1 MNTSR
6 ILKDFGK
13 LLKKNHQEI
22 RQNLAGT
29 ETDCFRVYNHNIGII
44 PWYIDFYDTYVHISS
59 KDDGT
64 DKELKR
70 LEPEL
75 LGEVSSK
82 LYVPRERIRIKHR
95 PKQGREGQ
103 HEKQGDEHLSFWV
116 REYGL
121 YFKVN
126 LSDYI
131 DTGLFL
137 DHRLTRQLVRD
148 ASAGG
153 KVLNLFGYTGGFTVN
168 AAAGGALETV
178 TVDLSKTYLSWARE
192 NMEKNGFI
200 GNAHSYVEQDAG
212 KYLQEAADRG
222 EKYHLIII
230 DPPTFSNS
238 RKMEGTFDN
247 QRDYVWFIGT
257 ALSLLTK
264 EGAVLFSSNKSRFHF
279 DPGRL
284 RGADIREI
292 TKETVPPDFPGK
304 HVPHRCWIITPSP
317 SSF

>member
-1 MNTSR
+1 
-6 ILKDFGK
+6 
-13 LLKKNHQEI
+13 
-22 RQNLAGT
+22 
-29 ETDCFRVYNHNIGII
+29 
-44 PWYIDFYDTYVHISS
+44 S